1 MLLQLQNFN
10 TLVQTMAATVQS
22 AATQLLDLTVGSTLR
37 AVLEASASIGL
48 WMQWL
53 ILQVLQTTRAATS
66 VGSDLDSWMADFS
79 LVRLPASASVGSV
92 LFSRFTPTQAALVP
106 VGTLV
111 RTADGTQSF
120 VVSAVPTN
128 PAWSAAQNGYVIAA
142 GVASVSV
149 PVVAVVAGAAG
160 NVQAGV
166 VTLLGSAIPGVDTVT
181 NAAPFQGGLDAES
194 DPAFRARFQAYIN
207 SRSLAT
213 PSAVGYAIA
222 SVQQGL
228 DYTIQENVS
237 PAGLSTM
244 GNFVVTVDDGSGS
257 PSTTLL
263 AAVTGAIDAVR
274 PVGTTYAVQ
283 PPGVL
288 TANISLGITAAAN
301 SQLAVLVG
309 TVGAAITSYVDA
321 LKLGQSL
328 PLSRIVQLAYDAD
341 PGVSNVSGVTINGG
355 TSDLLASP
363 AQLVKAGT
371 VAVG

>member
-92 LFSRFTPTQAALVP
+92 LFSRFTTTQAALVP